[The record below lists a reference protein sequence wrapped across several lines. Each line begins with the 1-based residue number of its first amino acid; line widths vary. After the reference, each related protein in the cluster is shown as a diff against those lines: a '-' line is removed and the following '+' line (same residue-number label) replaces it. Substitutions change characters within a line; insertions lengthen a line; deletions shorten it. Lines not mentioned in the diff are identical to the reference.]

1 MSTFDAPNREQ
12 SCSGRGKSNT
22 PMQALQLLNDIQ
34 HVEAARNFAEKI
46 IHEGGNQDLAKIS
59 WAWRTATSR
68 KPSQEEIKIVNDVLN
83 QNRKRY
89 SQDKEAAE
97 NLIGFGESEPD
108 ANIQPPELAS
118 WTLTANMI
126 LNLDEVVNKN

>member
-1 MSTFDAPNREQ
+1 
-12 SCSGRGKSNT
+12 
-22 PMQALQLLNDIQ
+22 
-34 HVEAARNFAEKI
+34 
-46 IHEGGNQDLAKIS
+46 
-59 WAWRTATSR
+59 
-68 KPSQEEIKIVNDVLN
+68 LN

-89 SQDKEAAE
+89 SKDQEAAE

>member
-1 MSTFDAPNREQ
+1 MCIRDRH
-12 SCSGRGKSNT
+12 K
-22 PMQALQLLNDIQ
+22 
-34 HVEAARNFAEKI
+34 
-46 IHEGGNQDLAKIS
+46 GGNQDKTKIS

-68 KPSQEEIKIVNDVLN
+68 KPSQEEIEIVNDVLN

-108 ANIQPPELAS
+108 SNIQPPELAS

>member
-1 MSTFDAPNREQ
+1 
-12 SCSGRGKSNT
+12 
-22 PMQALQLLNDIQ
+22 MQGLVTHD
-34 HVEAARNFAEKI
+34 F
-46 IHEGGNQDLAKIS
+46 
-59 WAWRTATSR
+59 R
-68 KPSQEEIKIVNDVLN
+68 KPNQEEIEIVNDVLN

-89 SQDKEAAE
+89 SQDQEAAE